1 MTTFISAEGLLEIP
15 EAILKDDI
23 LQPGQRC
30 EIERVGDGEYRVKVT
45 GEDGEPEQSVLDW
58 LLSCPVKD
66 WYLPMERRETT
77 DDLKPNIFE

>member
-30 EIERVGDGEYRVKVT
+30 EIERVGVGEYRVKVAD
-45 GEDGEPEQSVLDW
+45 ENRKPEQSVLEW

-66 WYLPMERRETT
+66 WYVPLERRETT
-77 DDLKPNIFE
+77 DDLETNLFA

>member
-1 MTTFISAEGLLEIP
+1 MTTFISADGLLEIP
-15 EAILKDDI
+15 EDFRKADA

-30 EIERVGDGEYRVKVT
+30 EIERVGEGEYRVKVADEN
-45 GEDGEPEQSVLDW
+45 GEREQTVMEW